1 MNSPVLNLL
10 PKISSP
16 DDLKS
21 LSPEE
26 LHEVVDELRD
36 YIIQTV
42 TETGGHLASTL
53 GVVELTV
60 ALHTVYDTPVDKI
73 IWDTGHQGYAHKI
86 LTGRFKEF
94 PTIRRYKGISG
105 FLKRTESEYDVF
117 GAGHAS
123 TSISAALG
131 LAVARDQ
138 KGEDHKVVA
147 VIGDG
152 AMTGGLAYEGLNNAG
167 TLRKQMLVILNDN
180 NMSISPNV
188 GAMRTALTR
197 MVTNPLYNRVRDEIW
212 AWTRTLP
219 FGKDLTRI
227 MFKKAEESLKNL
239 VVPGIF
245 FDEMG
250 FRYFGP
256 VDGHDLDILVQTL
269 KNIKSIKTPV
279 LLHIVT
285 TKGKG
290 LKDAEDDPV
299 GYHGIKGRPK
309 GHPKS
314 STQAFTQVFGHL
326 ISEVANKRKDV
337 VCITPAMREGSGLV
351 EFAEKFP
358 DRYFDVGIAEG
369 HAVTFSSA
377 LAADGIRPVCTIYST
392 FMQRAFDHLVHD
404 SALQHLPVVYCL
416 DRAGL
421 VGEDG
426 PTHHGTLDIA
436 YMRCIPDMII
446 SAPKDGNEFRNLLYT
461 GLSQTTSSFSIRYPK
476 ADAGTFDSDGQ
487 AELLPIGSWEIV
499 KPGKDLTILAIGPQ
513 VFTALEAAKKTET
526 SGCSCEVVNCRFIKP
541 MDVAYLKRAVR
552 RFSAILTV
560 EEGALAG
567 GFGEGVAAWLSDHD
581 YRGRVGRAG
590 IPDQFIEHGPREQL
604 LKDVGLDTKSLL
616 KKITTLLSPEKSKRT
631 KQS

>member
-1 MNSPVLNLL
+1 MADLTLL
-10 PKISSP
+10 PKIESP
-16 DDLKS
+16 EDLKD
-21 LSPEE
+21 LSNEE
-26 LHEVVDELRD
+26 LHLLVDELRD
-36 YIIQTV
+36 YIIETV
-42 TETGGHLASTL
+42 TQIGGHLASTL

-60 ALHTVYDTPVDKI
+60 ALHTLYNTPEDKI
-73 IWDTGHQGYAHKI
+73 VWDTGHQGYAHKI

-94 PTIRRYKGISG
+94 NTIRCYKGLSG

-138 KGEDHKVVA
+138 KKQDHKVVA

-167 TLRKQMLVILNDN
+167 SLRKQMLVILNDN

-188 GAMRTALTR
+188 GAMRSALTR
-197 MVTNPLYNRVRDEIW
+197 MVTNPLYNRIRDEVW

-227 MFKKAEESLKNL
+227 MFRKAEESLKNL
-239 VVPGIF
+239 LVPGIV

-256 VDGHDLDILVQTL
+256 VDGHDLDALLKTL
-269 KNIKSIKTPV
+269 RNIKAIKTPV

-285 TKGKG
+285 KKGKG
-290 LKDAEDDPV
+290 LQDAEDDPV
-299 GYHGIKGRPK
+299 SYHGIKGRPK
-309 GHPKS
+309 GGKK
-314 STQAFTQVFGHL
+314 STQLTFTQVFGKL
-326 ISEVANKRKDV
+326 ICEVAKKREDV

-351 EFAEKFP
+351 DYANQFP

-369 HAVTFSSA
+369 HAVTFSSG
-377 LAADGIRPVCTIYST
+377 LAAGQVRPVCAIYST

-404 SALQHLPVVYCL
+404 SVLQHLPVVYCL

-436 YMRCIPDMII
+436 FMRCIPDLIVT
-446 SAPKDGNEFRNLLYT
+446 APKDGNEFRDLLYT
-461 GLSQTTSSFSIRYPK
+461 GLNQADTSFSMRYPK
-476 ADAGTFDSDGQ
+476 TTAGDFKINGQ
-487 AELLPIGSWEIV
+487 AELLPIGSWDVE
-499 KPGKDLTILAIGPQ
+499 KSGKDLVILAVGPQ
-513 VFTALEAAKKTET
+513 VYDVLDAAKKAEEKGWT
-526 SGCSCEVVNCRFIKP
+526 CEVVNCRFIKP
-541 MDVAYLKRAVR
+541 MDEAYLKRMIKK
-552 RFSAILTV
+552 FSAVLTV
-560 EEGALAG
+560 EEGVLSG
-567 GFGEGVAAWLSDHD
+567 GFGEGVASWLTDHD
-581 YRGRVGRAG
+581 YTGHVRRMG
-590 IPDQFIEHGPREQL
+590 IPNQFVEHGPRNQL
-604 LKDVGLDTKSLL
+604 LSDIGLDVAGIFEQIQEIL
-616 KKITTLLSPEKSKRT
+616 KPSKPKRT
-631 KQS
+631 KQG

>member
-1 MNSPVLNLL
+1 
-10 PKISSP
+10 
-16 DDLKS
+16 
-21 LSPEE
+21 
-26 LHEVVDELRD
+26 
-36 YIIQTV
+36 
-42 TETGGHLASTL
+42 
-53 GVVELTV
+53 
-60 ALHTVYDTPVDKI
+60 
-73 IWDTGHQGYAHKI
+73 
-86 LTGRFKEF
+86 
-94 PTIRRYKGISG
+94 PTIRRYKGLSG
-105 FLKRTESEYDVF
+105 FLKRTESDYDVF

-188 GAMRTALTR
+188 GALRTALTR

-212 AWTRTLP
+212 SWTRTLP
-219 FGKDLTRI
+219 FGKNLTRI

-239 VVPGIF
+239 VVPGIL

-256 VDGHDLDILVQTL
+256 VDGHDLNGLIQTL
-269 KNIKSIKTPV
+269 KNIKPIKTPV

-314 STQAFTQVFGHL
+314 KPPAFTQVFGHL
-326 ISEVANKRKDV
+326 ICEVAKKRRDV

-351 EFAEKFP
+351 EFARDYP

-377 LAADGIRPVCTIYST
+377 LAADGIRPVCAIYST

-404 SALQHLPVVYCL
+404 SVLQHLPVVYCL

-436 YMRCIPDMII
+436 FMRCIPDMII

-461 GLSQTTSSFSIRYPK
+461 GISQTTSSFSIRYPK
-476 ADAGTFDSDGQ
+476 TDAVTFDPAGQ
-487 AELLPIGSWEIV
+487 AELLPIGSWEIM
-499 KPGKDLTILAIGPQ
+499 KTGKDFAIFAVGPQ
-513 VFTALEAAKKTET
+513 VFTALEVAREAET
-526 SGCSCEVVNCRFIKP
+526 LGWSGEVVNCRFVKP
-541 MDVAYLKRAVR
+541 MDVAYLKRAAR

-560 EEGALAG
+560 EEGTLSG
-567 GFGEGVAAWLSDHD
+567 GFGEGVAAWLFDHQ
-581 YRGRVGRAG
+581 YQGRIARAG
-590 IPDQFIEHGPREQL
+590 IPDRFIEHGPREQL
-604 LKDVGLDTKSLL
+604 LRDIGLDKEHLL
-616 KKITTLLSPEKSKRT
+616 ERITALLSPPSLKTT
-631 KQS
+631 KPS